1 MYYSYRRRS
10 SGSSFLVGLLVT
22 SIVILIISPR
32 ARRSVG
38 GWLGTLSSSLMGVGK
53 DLGRKVN
60 EVSMNITDKFR
71 TYKLSDLTGG
81 FMRTYTASKGSKI
94 NANEEEEG
102 EDHIYFHD
110 LTSRENQTDEDDA
123 YHDDDDKLSKDDTKK
138 YPHE

>member
-10 SGSSFLVGLLVT
+10 SGSSFFIGLLVT

-32 ARRSVG
+32 ARRKVG
-38 GWLGTLSSSLMGVGK
+38 GLLGSLSSLLMGVGK

-81 FMRTYTASKGSKI
+81 FMRTYTATKGSKTA
-94 NANEEEEG
+94 ANQEEEE

-110 LTSRENQTDEDDA
+110 LTSRENQTEEDDS
-123 YHDDDDKLSKDDTKK
+123 HEDDSATDDIKK
-138 YPHE
+138 YPQD